1 MKNNIVKKA
10 VKLGYRGLNLLTKH
24 SPLIFTAAGIVGL
37 GATAYFAYKAA
48 PKVEHITDQLE
59 KDRKAQEHAEQL
71 EEQIRSNGFDSIER
85 DDQVFIQD
93 FRAQPVV
100 VSRMKVVRDIAGAVA
115 LPAIVGIASATSI
128 GIGYTILNHRLGAVA
143 ASLASATAEN
153 EYFRNKYKKE
163 NGEKKAAE
171 FFAPTEEVEV
181 EQTQKNGKKKQVRGS
196 KPAAVRNLRGEW
208 FDQSDEYVSDDNAL
222 NEAFIQ
228 RQEQT
233 LIERQALKGY
243 ISLNE
248 VRERLGFG
256 PDQDGAAIGWTVGD
270 YFCVNAD
277 HMDCVD
283 PETGEVNDEIFVHWP
298 RPRYIYDKI
307 NYHEFD

>member
-1 MKNNIVKKA
+1 MKNELVKKA

-24 SPLIFTAAGIVGL
+24 APLIFTATGIVGL

-48 PKVEHITDQLE
+48 PKVEKITDKLE
-59 KDRKAQEHAEQL
+59 TDRKKQEWALQV
-71 EEQIRSNGFDSIER
+71 EEQVSKNGFDSLNDE
-85 DDQVFIQD
+85 DKQFIQD
-93 FRAQPVV
+93 FRAKPIV

-115 LPAIVGIASATSI
+115 LPAIVGVASATSI

-163 NGEKKAAE
+163 NGEEKAKE

-181 EQTQKNGKKKQVRGS
+181 EKTQKNGKKKQIRGA
-196 KPAAVRNLRGEW
+196 KPAPVRNLRGEW

-222 NEAFIQ
+222 NESFIQ
-228 RQEQT
+228 TQEQT
-233 LIERQALKGY
+233 LIERQSLKGY

-283 PETGEVNDEIFVHWP
+283 PETGEVKDEIFVHWP

>member
-1 MKNNIVKKA
+1 MKNELVKKA
-10 VKLGYRGLNLLTKH
+10 IKLGYRGLNLLTKH
-24 SPLIFTAAGIVGL
+24 APLIFTATGIVGL

-48 PKVEHITDQLE
+48 PKVEKITDKLE
-59 KDRKAQEHAEQL
+59 TDRKKQEWALQV
-71 EEQIRSNGFDSIER
+71 EEQVSKNGFDSLNDE
-85 DDQVFIQD
+85 DKQFIKD
-93 FRAQPVV
+93 FRKDPIV

-115 LPAIVGIASATSI
+115 LPAIVGVASATSI

-163 NGEKKAAE
+163 NGEEKAKE

-181 EQTQKNGKKKQVRGS
+181 EKTQKNGKKKQIRGA

-222 NEAFIQ
+222 NESFIQ
-228 RQEQT
+228 TQEQT
-233 LIERQALKGY
+233 LIERQSLKGY

-283 PETGEVNDEIFVHWP
+283 PETGEVKDEIFVHWP

>member
-10 VKLGYRGLNLLTKH
+10 IKLGYRGMNFLTKH

-48 PKVEHITDQLE
+48 PKVEHITDKLE
-59 KDRKAQEHAEQL
+59 TDRKKQEWALQV
-71 EEQIRSNGFDSIER
+71 EEQVSKNGFDSLNDE
-85 DDQVFIQD
+85 DKQFIQD
-93 FRAQPVV
+93 FRTHPVV
-100 VSRMKVVRDIAGAVA
+100 VPRMKVTKEIIGAVA
-115 LPAIVGIASATSI
+115 LPAIIGVASATSI

-163 NGEKKAAE
+163 NGEKKAEE

-181 EQTQKNGKKKQVRGS
+181 EKTQKNGKKKQVRGA

-222 NEAFIQ
+222 NESFIQ
-228 RQEQT
+228 SQEQT

-256 PDQDGAAIGWTVGD
+256 PDQDGAAIGWTTGD

-283 PETGEVNDEIFVHWP
+283 PETGEVKDEIFVHWP

-307 NYHEFD
+307 NYNEFD